1 VLFFLIVLKAVPVIE
16 LHAIEELRGEGHSH
30 VEGDD

>member
-1 VLFFLIVLKAVPVIE
+1 VKVVPVIE